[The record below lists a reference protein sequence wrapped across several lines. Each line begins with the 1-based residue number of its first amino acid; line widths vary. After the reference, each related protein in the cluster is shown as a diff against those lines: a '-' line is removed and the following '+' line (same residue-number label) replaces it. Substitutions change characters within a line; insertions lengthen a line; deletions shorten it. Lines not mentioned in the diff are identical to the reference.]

1 MCLLTICMF
10 SLEKCL
16 FRSSPHCLSGFFVL
30 MHHEL
35 FINFGDKFLI
45 SHIICKYFLP
55 ICGLSFLLVD
65 YLLCY
70 VKAFKWVPFIYFCF
84 YYHYSGRQIKKI
96 LLQFMS
102 ENFLPVFSSKHFI
115 LSGLTFRIPHFLYPS
130 FIGEHFNCFHVL
142 SIVNNADW
150 TWKCRYLFELF
161 FVYFGY
167 MPRSGI
173 AGSYGNSIFSFLRN
187 LKTLFHSS
195 CTNLHY
201 HQEYMRVLF
210 SLYPPQH
217 FLFILRLVISW

>member
-217 FLFILRLVISW
+217 FLFILRLVIRW